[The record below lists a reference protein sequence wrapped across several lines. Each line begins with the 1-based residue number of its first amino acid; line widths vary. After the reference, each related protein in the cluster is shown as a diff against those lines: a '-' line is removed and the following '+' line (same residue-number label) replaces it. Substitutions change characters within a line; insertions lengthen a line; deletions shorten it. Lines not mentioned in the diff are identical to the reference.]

1 MSINGKF
8 DGIGRADLL
17 AFADANN
24 IKNPGEII
32 DQVCEC
38 VAHWPEIARSCGV
51 PEQMIKA
58 IVPNM
63 MLKL

>member
-1 MSINGKF
+1 MDIYSP
-8 DGIGRADLL
+8 
-17 AFADANN
+17 DANN